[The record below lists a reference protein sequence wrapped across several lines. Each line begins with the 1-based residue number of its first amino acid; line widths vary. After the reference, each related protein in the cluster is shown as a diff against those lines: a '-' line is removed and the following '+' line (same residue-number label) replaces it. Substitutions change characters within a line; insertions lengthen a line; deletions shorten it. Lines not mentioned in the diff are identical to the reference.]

1 MILLA
6 QIGWIPLLFV
16 AAAVAYLWWTASPGT
31 QESPIQFRPMP
42 LGPPPA
48 LATKDP
54 PSPTGEREQLA
65 AMRRRL
71 AADELLTD
79 DLRKAF
85 DTLASALQP
94 AEAK

>member
-1 MILLA
+1 MT
-6 QIGWIPLLFV
+6 IPVLFV
-16 AAAVAYLWWTASPGT
+16 CAAVAYLWWTASPGT

-48 LATKDP
+48 IATKAP
-54 PSPTGEREQLA
+54 PSSTGEREQLA

-79 DLRKAF
+79 DLRQAF
-85 DTLASALQP
+85 DTLAAALQP

>member
-16 AAAVAYLWWTASPGT
+16 AAAVAYLWWTASPAT
-31 QESPIQFRPMP
+31 LESPIQFRPMP
-42 LGPPPA
+42 LGPPPTPKA
-48 LATKDP
+48 P
-54 PSPTGEREQLA
+54 PSPVSEREQLA
-65 AMRRRL
+65 SMRRRL

-85 DTLASALQP
+85 DTLAAALQP

>member
-16 AAAVAYLWWTASPGT
+16 AAAVAYLWWTASPAT
-31 QESPIQFRPMP
+31 LESPIQFRPMP
-42 LGPPPA
+42 LGPPPPPKA
-48 LATKDP
+48 P
-54 PSPTGEREQLA
+54 PSPVSEREQLA
-65 AMRRRL
+65 SMRRRL

-85 DTLASALQP
+85 DTLAAALQP
-94 AEAK
+94 VEAK

>member
-1 MILLA
+1 MT
-6 QIGWIPLLFV
+6 IPLLFV
-16 AAAVAYLWWTASPGT
+16 GAAVAYLWWTAPAGQPAAYTPGRIEFPAAYT
-31 QESPIQFRPMP
+31 
-42 LGPPPA
+42 PPPPPKA
-48 LATKDP
+48 P
-54 PSPTGEREQLA
+54 PSPTSEREQLA

-85 DTLASALQP
+85 DTLAAALES

>member
-1 MILLA
+1 MLLA

-16 AAAVAYLWWTASPGT
+16 AAAVAYLWWTAPAGQQDSY
-31 QESPIQFRPMP
+31 IQFRPMP

-48 LATKDP
+48 IAPKAP
-54 PSPTGEREQLA
+54 PSPTSEREQLA
-65 AMRRRL
+65 AIRRRL
-71 AADELLTD
+71 AADELLGD

-85 DTLASALQP
+85 DTLAAALQP